1 MNFGSNG
8 ISGRVLLYFTLHTNS
23 DLKRQILKL
32 TFHNF
37 NYMQQGGGGWGGGGY
52 LLCVQLASYLDGGP
66 LMWMKPL
73 YLHVN
78 QKSDYD
84 YDKC

>member
-32 TFHNF
+32 TFHKF
-37 NYMQQGGGGWGGGGY
+37 NYMQQGGGGISAMRTASQLPGWGPTDVDDTPVPA
-52 LLCVQLASYLDGGP
+52 C
-66 LMWMKPL
+66 
-73 YLHVN
+73 
-78 QKSDYD
+78 
-84 YDKC
+84 